1 MADNWTPEN
10 NPVDYIILQGKA
22 SPGLAELVGVSA
34 PRNLQVQTG
43 MGYNDAL
50 VRFAGFSPQK
60 FSVKFHLYD
69 EFDWAEWH
77 NWKPLVQKRVDSAPG
92 SAAAKVAAA
101 MTIVHPFLNDP
112 TIGITAVIVEDV
124 LAPVR
129 ADDTGEWV
137 VEVKFISYRKPKIQ
151 YLPYEEKKDAS
162 PTGQLDKTIADNRA
176 KIAAALAGQ
185 KLPAP

>member
-1 MADNWTPEN
+1 MANDNWTPEN
-10 NPVDYIILQGKA
+10 NPVDYVILQGKA
-22 SPGLAELVGVSA
+22 SPGIAELTGVSA
-34 PRNLQVQTG
+34 PRNLQIQTG

-60 FSVKFHLYD
+60 FSLKLHLYD

-77 NWKPLVQKRVDSAPG
+77 NWKYLVQKRVDPSTGAP
-92 SAAAKVAAA
+92 AAKVASAL
-101 MTIVHPFLNDP
+101 TIKHPFLNDP

-137 VEVKFISYRKPKIQ
+137 IEIKFVSYRQPKIQ
-151 YLPYEEKKDAS
+151 YLPYDKKDDAP
-162 PTGQLDKTIADNRA
+162 PTNPLAQTVADNRGR
-176 KIAAALAGQ
+176 IAEAFKGL
-185 KLPAP
+185 KAPT